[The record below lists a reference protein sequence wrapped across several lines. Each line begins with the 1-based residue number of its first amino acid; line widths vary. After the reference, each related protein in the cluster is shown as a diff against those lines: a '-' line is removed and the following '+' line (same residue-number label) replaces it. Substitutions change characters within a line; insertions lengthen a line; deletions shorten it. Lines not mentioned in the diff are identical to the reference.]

1 MIDENLKCEDLY
13 SFMKIVL
20 RTCNLCV
27 GRIVHPI
34 AYCEIILQYAFGCY
48 LLLPLPALWMGIKKK
63 MAAPLRQ
70 TFTIERMIVSERML
84 SNAFHDVAFL
94 VGFPSQTDLMTSIQR
109 MSMAMVIT
117 FSKIN
122 YKKR

>member
-13 SFMKIVL
+13 GFMKIVL
-20 RTCNLCV
+20 HTCNLCV
-27 GRIVHPI
+27 GRIVPPI
-34 AYCEIILQYAFGCY
+34 VYCEIIHQYAFGCY
-48 LLLPLPALWMGIKKK
+48 LLPLPALWIGIKKK
-63 MAAPLRQ
+63 IAPPLRQ
-70 TFTIERMIVSERML
+70 TFTTERMMVSERML

-109 MSMAMVIT
+109 MSIAMVIT
-117 FSKIN
+117 LSKIN